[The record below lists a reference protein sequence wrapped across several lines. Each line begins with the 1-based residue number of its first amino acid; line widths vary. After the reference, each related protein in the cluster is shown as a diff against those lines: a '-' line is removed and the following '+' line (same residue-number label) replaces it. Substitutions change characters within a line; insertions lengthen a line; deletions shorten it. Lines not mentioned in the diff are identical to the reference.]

1 MQQPITPTPPPP
13 PPPSEIIMEDAIV
26 EEYYEEEEVNDFDES
41 LKVNNIVE
49 EMVNPK
55 PKGKRGRPKK

>member
-13 PPPSEIIMEDAIV
+13 PPTPQPMEDAIV
-26 EEYYEEEEVNDFDES
+26 EEYYEEEEVNDFEES

-49 EMVNPK
+49 EMVNPQS
-55 PKGKRGRPKK
+55 KGKRGRPKK